1 MSGYYNVL
9 MSNHVLSVVGPS
21 VVETE
26 NSSIGE
32 SPGKMPFEDKRSN
45 WSYAESPDIP
55 AYVYRWT
62 SAYMALVGCFGIASN
77 LLVIV
82 GFLRKKEVSV
92 ARKLRH
98 GDDTHNHIPITF
110 NSIDSTCSILFISAE
125 NVRFSANDFES
136 SYAWLR
142 VQV

>member
-92 ARKLRH
+92 RQRYCDLLMEKKLRS
-98 GDDTHNHIPITF
+98 N
-110 NSIDSTCSILFISAE
+110 
-125 NVRFSANDFES
+125 
-136 SYAWLR
+136 
-142 VQV
+142 

>member
-62 SAYMALVGCFGIASN
+62 SAYMALVGCFGIISN

-82 GFLRKKEVSV
+82 GFLLALFGMGVRGAIVPGDYAGWSTLEVLKDQV
-92 ARKLRH
+92 FFAVLM
-98 GDDTHNHIPITF
+98 GGA
-110 NSIDSTCSILFISAE
+110 STCAGLLCILQIGK
-125 NVRFSANDFES
+125 
-136 SYAWLR
+136 
-142 VQV
+142 